1 MTKTTTSTKRKR
13 IGVMCSG
20 KGTNFENIVITCNKH
35 EVVLMIHDK
44 KECGAAR
51 RAEKWGIPHVR
62 IKHTHEQEM
71 IEMFRAWNV
80 DLIVLAGYMRIL
92 KRPSDFHCPIIN
104 VHPSLLPKY
113 KGLHAVEQ
121 ALDSND
127 TVTGCSVHY
136 VNEELDGGEIIK
148 QAEVPIMPDDTV
160 DTLTRRIQLMEYAIL
175 PKVIDDYE
183 TPISKGEGKTL
194 SAVGAGP
201 TDRAEEYTSRGHRV
215 EEYGGGWR
223 RLDYGS

>member
-113 KGLHAVEQ
+113 KGLNVVER
-121 ALDSND
+121 AMEAGEEK
-127 TVTGCSVHY
+127 TGCTVHY
-136 VNEELDGGEIIK
+136 VNEELDGGEIIM
-148 QAEVPIMPDDTV
+148 QASVDIMPYDTV
-160 DTLTRRIQLMEYAIL
+160 KTLTKAIQRKEYAIL
-175 PKVIDDYE
+175 PAAIEHVKQGI
-183 TPISKGEGKTL
+183 
-194 SAVGAGP
+194 
-201 TDRAEEYTSRGHRV
+201 
-215 EEYGGGWR
+215 
-223 RLDYGS
+223 

>member
-1 MTKTTTSTKRKR
+1 
-13 IGVMCSG
+13 MCSG
-20 KGTNFENIVITCNKH
+20 KGTNFENIVTSCNRH

-44 KECGAAR
+44 KECGAAK

-62 IKHTHEQEM
+62 VKHDREDEM
-71 IEMFRAWNV
+71 IALFKSWRV

-127 TVTGCSVHY
+127 TVTGCTVHY
-136 VNEELDGGEIIK
+136 VNEDLDGGEIIK
-148 QAEVPIMPDDTV
+148 QAEVPIMSDDTV

-183 TPISKGEGKTL
+183 ATVSEGEGKTL
-194 SAVGAGP
+194 SAVGARHAYRG
-201 TDRAEEYTSRGHRV
+201 EEYSSRGYR
-215 EEYGGGWR
+215 EQIDGGGWR